1 MHEIPASNRRK
12 EERMPVLES
21 VYVVVDTH
29 PQVMGQMVEIS
40 SKGLAFTFVDLDA
53 VSQKLKDS
61 SRLRID
67 LFEGGYGYVIR
78 NLPCR
83 LVSKTNR
90 AAPSSF
96 SSLTVKRI
104 GLEFQGISLPQ
115 QVQINSFLRKH
126 IKPARNTKPTPK
138 RS

>member
-1 MHEIPASNRRK
+1 MHETPADNRRK
-12 EERMPVLES
+12 EERMPVMES
-21 VYVVVDTH
+21 IYVVVDTH

-40 SKGLAFTFVDLDA
+40 SRGLAFTFVDLDA

-61 SRLRID
+61 TRLRVD
-67 LFEGGYGYVIR
+67 LFEGGQGYLIR

-104 GLEFQGISLPQ
+104 GLEFEDVSLPQ
-115 QVQINSFLRKH
+115 QVQINTFLRKRL
-126 IKPARNTKPTPK
+126 KPAQSPKPKP
-138 RS
+138 RRR

>member
-1 MHEIPASNRRK
+1 MHETPADNRRK
-12 EERMPVLES
+12 EERMPVMES
-21 VYVVVDTH
+21 IYVVVDTH

-40 SKGLAFTFVDLDA
+40 SRGLAFTFVDLDA

-61 SRLRID
+61 TRLRVD
-67 LFEGGYGYVIR
+67 LFEGGQGYLIR

-104 GLEFQGISLPQ
+104 GLEFEDVSLPQ
-115 QVQINSFLRKH
+115 QVQINTFLRKRL
-126 IKPARNTKPTPK
+126 KPAQSPRPKP
-138 RS
+138 RRR